1 VSAVVDGLIEPGD
14 LVAIKGDFGFFE
26 ALKAALGDRA
36 ASFVN
41 ADLDTRPDLYVGGDG
56 AGGLTVSHPKQPGR
70 ASVAVDEDAPP
81 DDRVFLIYVGETA
94 RQRDHLCGL
103 APVVLDAT
111 SPTFARVLKAERG
124 GATSGLGL
132 QLLDGQPVVTRLDA

>member
-1 VSAVVDGLIEPGD
+1 MSALVDGLIEPGD
-14 LVAIKGDFGFFE
+14 VVAIKGDFAFFE
-26 ALKAALGDRA
+26 GLKAALGDGA

-41 ADLDTRPDLYVGGDG
+41 ADLDTRPDAYVGGDG

-70 ASVAVDEDAPP
+70 APVPVPDDAP
-81 DDRVFLIYVGETA
+81 DNRVFLIYVGETA

-111 SPTFARVLKAERG
+111 SPTFARVVKAEKG
-124 GATSGLGL
+124 AATSELGV
-132 QLLDGQPVVTRLDA
+132 QLIDGHAVVTRLAA